1 MPPAAKPVE
10 SKAVYDGFTVLDGG
24 MDGGRAASII
34 KPNQVS
40 SAVNCTFRD
49 DFIRSR
55 PGVRRIPLVFPNDSG
70 GAIQNAATKALF
82 QGACGYIRQDDDGFS
97 ELIWWAAGRCFRCAL
112 NVNFN
117 VDEITPPG
125 NLNSAILPKVWMQQA
140 EMFVVTQ
147 NGVDTAA
154 IYDGNSSRRAGV
166 GEVPTGTA
174 MAYGMGHLWVAN
186 GNGYTAGAVVGDQNY
201 GHAVYQYRD
210 SILNWTQNSY
220 LAGGGFFFTPYQT
233 GDIMAMTFS
242 ANLDTTLGD
251 GELLV
256 FTQDCVFTTEVP
268 PDRADWQSLTN
279 PLQRV
284 GLLKYGTNSDRS
296 VTLVNGD
303 TYYRREDG
311 AGSFIYARREFKT
324 TWGQTPLSGEVTPF
338 MVSDNRLLSQFCSAG
353 LFDNRFFLCV
363 SPQQG
368 QYGVYHTGIVTLDFA
383 AVTSLH
389 DPLDP
394 IWEGAW
400 TPFNTLQLIVIRVS
414 GVERCFAF
422 VHGETEIELWEITL
436 DEIFDEPTDGDYSD
450 ISSVL
455 ESKVFDFGTP
465 MQLKR
470 LESFNIWYKFSGN
483 ISWKL
488 SYRPDQ
494 YSCWQTWHEWTDC
507 APIKQ
512 CDPTTAHCPPI
523 ANLQKQYRKRQ
534 SAPRVEPVADPST
547 NTYFCDGFE
556 FQIRLE
562 WTGWAEIR
570 KVRVGALMR
579 PELEFNDIATEEEC
593 VAVDCCVPNDL
604 NSV

>member
-1 MPPAAKPVE
+1 MQA
-10 SKAVYDGFTVLDGG
+10 
-24 MDGGRAASII
+24 
-34 KPNQVS
+34 
-40 SAVNCTFRD
+40 
-49 DFIRSR
+49 
-55 PGVRRIPLVFPNDSG
+55 
-70 GAIQNAATKALF
+70 AATQALF
-82 QGACGYIRQDDDGFS
+82 QGACGYIRQDDDGFT
-97 ELIWWAAGRCFRCAL
+97 ELIWWAGGRCFRCSL

-125 NLNSAILPKVWMQQA
+125 NLNSSVLPKVWMQQA

-147 NGVDTAA
+147 NGVMTPA
-154 IYDGNSSRRAGV
+154 IYDGNSSRRAKV
-166 GEVPTGTA
+166 GEVPVGTA
-174 MAYGMGHLWVAN
+174 MTYGMGHLWVAS

-201 GHAVYQYRD
+201 GSAVYNYRD

-324 TWGQTPLSGEVTPF
+324 TWGQTPISGEVAPILYN
-338 MVSDNRLLSQFCSAG
+338 DNRLLSQFCSAS
-353 LFDNRFFLCV
+353 LFDNRFLMCV

-368 QYGVYHTGIVTLDFA
+368 QFGVYHTGIVALDFA

-389 DPLDP
+389 DPLNP

-422 VHGETEIELWEITL
+422 VHGTNAIELWEITL
-436 DEIFDEPTDGDYSD
+436 DEIFDEPNDATESP

-455 ESKVFDFGTP
+455 ESKAYDFQTP
-465 MQLKR
+465 TQLKR
-470 LESFNIWYKFSGN
+470 LESFNIWYRFSGD

-488 SYRPDQ
+488 YYRPDQ
-494 YSCWQTWHEWTDC
+494 FACWQLWHEWTDC
-507 APIKQ
+507 APILQ
-512 CDPTTAHCPPI
+512 CDPTLEVCPPI

-534 SAPRVEPVADPST
+534 AAPRCPQVADPST
-547 NTYFCDGFE
+547 NTYFSDGFE

-570 KVRVGALMR
+570 KMRLGAIMF
-579 PELEFNDIATEEEC
+579 PELEFNDITVDGEC
-593 VAVDCCVPNDL
+593 VPVDCCVPNDL
-604 NSV
+604 NAV